1 MKSKFKLSVTNTE
14 YFINQAKKTVTCKMK
29 FGLDGPEQAL
39 RLFQDYM
46 FTYDQSLITNEI
58 VATAKLDPKDT
69 FDEDAGMKIARTKA
83 ETAMYRRVGRAM
95 YRFGRY
101 LASSL
106 SHTEDMLEKS
116 VNVIEHNDKYL
127 EKF

>member
-29 FGLDGPEQAL
+29 FGLDGPEQAM
-39 RLFQDYM
+39 RLFHDYM
-46 FTYDQSLITNEI
+46 FVFDQDVIPNEI
-58 VATAKLDPKDT
+58 IATAKLGPEDT
-69 FDEDAGMKIARTKA
+69 FDEEVGMKIARAKA

-101 LASSL
+101 MASSL
-106 SHTEDMLEKS
+106 AHTQDMLEKAA
-116 VNVIEHNDKYL
+116 NVIEHNNKYL